1 MYPVPLC
8 VVRSSKNT
16 PAIGDREKNIDTYNS
31 IVSYLAR
38 DDALS
43 VASYTPTF
51 ELGTRVLVVI
61 FVPSSMTHI

>member
-1 MYPVPLC
+1 MYPLHLC
-8 VVRSSKNT
+8 VVRSSKNI
-16 PAIGDREKNIDTYNS
+16 PKIGDREKNIDTYNN

-51 ELGTRVLVVI
+51 ELGTCVLVVI
-61 FVPSSMTHI
+61 FFPTSMTHI